1 MHWPSK
7 DVLILVDLYF
17 IDYSIY
23 IQYYAI
29 IIALTNVLSVCAM
42 VNFLVCSNSNKD
54 NSVVVIVIGQ
64 FLRVWACSKEI
75 SDSGN

>member
-17 IDYSIY
+17 IDYSI

-29 IIALTNVLSVCAM
+29 IIALTNVV
-42 VNFLVCSNSNKD
+42 
-54 NSVVVIVIGQ
+54 
-64 FLRVWACSKEI
+64 
-75 SDSGN
+75 